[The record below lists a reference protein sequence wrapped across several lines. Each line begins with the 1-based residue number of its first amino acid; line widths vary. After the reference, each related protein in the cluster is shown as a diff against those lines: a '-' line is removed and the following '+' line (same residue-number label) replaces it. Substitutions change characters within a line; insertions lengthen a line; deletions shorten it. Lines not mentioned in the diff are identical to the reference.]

1 MTASDDPQNTKETTT
16 ILEEL
21 IDLIE
26 GCMDALLQH
35 RHRTTQKQRKKQ
47 YASSFVSF
55 HFDTLLNSI
64 RKAADS
70 SSVHD
75 DEEDESEDDNADR
88 PLSFSCNESTTT
100 NGDQKRGRT
109 MVREIICY
117 GIGNFHPSSSST
129 LSDVNNSH
137 SSQKQRKRRQK
148 RYSSSSLVAY
158 YSPPPTIQLA
168 CVLLIRR
175 ALAYDVNSSLR

>member
-47 YASSFVSF
+47 SASSFVSF

-109 MVREIICY
+109 MVREIIVMELEISIHLHHHCQ
-117 GIGNFHPSSSST
+117 T
-129 LSDVNNSH
+129 
-137 SSQKQRKRRQK
+137 
-148 RYSSSSLVAY
+148 
-158 YSPPPTIQLA
+158 
-168 CVLLIRR
+168 
-175 ALAYDVNSSLR
+175 